1 MTTNRRSFLQQ
12 ALMTGGLVSLLEFGS
27 NRSAFAQ
34 QVAAIAAGDTPAGFT
49 PPVGQHDSQKFWD
62 SFGEASVTSPDV
74 GPSGVHGR
82 GLLRKN
88 PAADHTAGDI
98 NRQIDFFHYQVDPK
112 TKESHLRLATSID
125 ANELM
130 EHEGDIQAAVNVNGF
145 RMAGDD
151 RDTFDKLQSAQ
162 LRIDVLQNRSMM
174 DYMDP
179 MAWMSLAALFPDK
192 RGKLPPLQN
201 LSFDPAT
208 TGEKMQQIVLP
219 GGSAQMAINLSMA
232 HKDTM
237 FLSVIKTLTTEVD
250 RFSPVLGLPA
260 ISVTA
265 LKGFCSLYGAMEQKT
280 TFLLNSMPVRAFATQ
295 LARQDAQTQQGMNLV
310 AGDYVLVPHSY
321 TEQLTPYLDK
331 LEMRQ
336 GYLVPKGSPSTSS
349 VYDLAV
355 QVKPDITYLSASF
368 GLKPFVPTS
377 SGKSSSSSSQISGAS
392 VFGSGSG
399 SGGGSGSHSGSASG
413 SSDGASSSSRSGSG
427 SPSKKSGTGK

>member
-1 MTTNRRSFLQQ
+1 MTTNRRAFLQHTL
-12 ALMTGGLVSLLEFGS
+12 ATGGLLGLLESGA
-27 NRSAFAQ
+27 NNPAFAQ
-34 QVAAIAAGDTPAGFT
+34 QVAAIAGGTDVATGFG

-62 SFGEASVTSPDV
+62 SFGAATTAPAD
-74 GPSGVHGR
+74 SGIHGR
-82 GLLRKN
+82 GLLRKS
-88 PAADHTAGDI
+88 PSADHTAGDI
-98 NRQIDFFHYQVDPK
+98 SRQIDFFHFHVDPK
-112 TKESHLRLATSID
+112 TKESTLRLATSID
-125 ANELM
+125 SSELM

-162 LRIDVLQNRSMM
+162 LRIDVLQSRSMM

-219 GGSAQMAINLSMA
+219 GGAAQMAVNVSMA
-232 HKDTM
+232 HKDSM
-237 FLSVIKTLTTEVD
+237 FLSVIKSLTAEID

-280 TFLLNSMPVRAFATQ
+280 TFLLNSMPVRAFATK
-295 LARQDAQTQQGMNLV
+295 LARDEAQTQQGMNLV
-310 AGDYVLVPHSY
+310 AGDYILVPHSY
-321 TEQLTPYLDK
+321 TEQLTPLLDK
-331 LEMRQ
+331 LELRQ
-336 GYLVPKGSPSTSS
+336 GYLVPKGSPSSSS

-355 QVKPDITYLSASF
+355 TAKPDITYLSASIS
-368 GLKPFVPTS
+368 LKPFVPTS
-377 SGKSSSSSSQISGAS
+377 AAKSKTEISGAI
-392 VFGSGSG
+392 FGSGSG
-399 SGGGSGSHSGSASG
+399 SGSG
-413 SSDGASSSSRSGSG
+413 SSGASASSRRSGS
-427 SPSKKSGTGK
+427 SNSSRTGKTGK

>member
-1 MTTNRRSFLQQ
+1 
-12 ALMTGGLVSLLEFGS
+12 
-27 NRSAFAQ
+27 
-34 QVAAIAAGDTPAGFT
+34 
-49 PPVGQHDSQKFWD
+49 
-62 SFGEASVTSPDV
+62 
-74 GPSGVHGR
+74 
-82 GLLRKN
+82 
-88 PAADHTAGDI
+88 
-98 NRQIDFFHYQVDPK
+98 
-112 TKESHLRLATSID
+112 
-125 ANELM
+125 
-130 EHEGDIQAAVNVNGF
+130 
-145 RMAGDD
+145 MAGDD

-201 LSFDPAT
+201 LSFDPAS

-219 GGSAQMAINLSMA
+219 GGSAQMAVNLSMA
-232 HKDTM
+232 HKDSM
-237 FLSVIKTLTTEVD
+237 FLSVIKIMTTEVD

-295 LARQDAQTQQGMNLV
+295 LARQDSQTQQGMNLV

-321 TEQLTPYLDK
+321 TEQLVPYLDK

-336 GYLVPKGSPSTSS
+336 GYLIPKGSPSTTS

-368 GLKPFVPTS
+368 GLKPFAPTS
-377 SGKSSSSSSQISGAS
+377 SGKSSSSSSSQISGAT
-392 VFGSGSG
+392 VFGSGSSG
-399 SGGGSGSHSGSASG
+399 SAGGSGAKSG
-413 SSDGASSSSRSGSG
+413 SSGASSSSSRSGSG
-427 SPSKKSGTGK
+427 NSSKSGTGK

>member
-1 MTTNRRSFLQQ
+1 MWHMTSDRRSFLQQ
-12 ALMTGGLVSLLEFGS
+12 ALMTGGLISLLESGAD
-27 NRSAFAQ
+27 RSAFAQ
-34 QVAAIAAGDTPAGFT
+34 QVMAAAAGTGTPTGLGPAI
-49 PPVGQHDSQKFWD
+49 GQHDSQKFWD
-62 SFGEASVTSPDV
+62 SFGEASVAPADA
-74 GPSGVHGR
+74 PSGVHGR

-88 PAADHTAGDI
+88 PAAEHTAGDI
-98 NRQIDFFHYQVDPK
+98 NRQIDFFHYHVDPK
-112 TKESHLRLATSID
+112 TKESRLRLATSID
-125 ANELM
+125 SNELM

-201 LSFDPAT
+201 LSFDPAS
-208 TGEKMQQIVLP
+208 TGDKMQQIVLP

-232 HKDTM
+232 HKDST
-237 FLSVIKTLTTEVD
+237 FLSVIKLMTTEVD
-250 RFSPVLGLPA
+250 KFSPVLGLPA

-295 LARQDAQTQQGMNLV
+295 LARQDAQTQQGMNMV

-321 TEQLTPYLDK
+321 TEQLVPYLDK

-336 GYLVPKGSPSTSS
+336 GYLVPKGSPATTS

-377 SGKSSSSSSQISGAS
+377 SGKSSSPSSQISGAT
-392 VFGSGSG
+392 VFGAGSSGSG
-399 SGGGSGSHSGSASG
+399 SSGASG
-413 SSDGASSSSRSGSG
+413 SS
-427 SPSKKSGTGK
+427 PSAKKGTGK